1 MTEDI
6 VFSEIVTILDD
17 IHLIMPDLRF
27 GEVIQNAVDLAHGER
42 NKNISGLSS
51 KKIYDSLDKY
61 FEREK
66 KKRGLE

>member
-6 VFSEIVTILDD
+6 VFSEIVTILDE